1 MVCAYSTNGYLDC
14 FGASYRVKPYY
25 GSVDG
30 CYVIIN
36 LLFVHSHPSALLT
49 QIVSNLGEDKR
60 EWHGQRSCWG
70 WNSWTSAWRIVR
82 RAMSPFPGSPVFELM
97 LKNLSPSS
105 LDAGSCLDLHGALC
119 DDKMLFK
126 SRTRPWWPP

>member
-36 LLFVHSHPSALLT
+36 LLFVHSHPSTVLT

-60 EWHGQRSCWG
+60 NGV
-70 WNSWTSAWRIVR
+70 VR
-82 RAMSPFPGSPVFELM
+82 GVAGAGTPGPQLGG
-97 LKNLSPSS
+97 L
-105 LDAGSCLDLHGALC
+105 
-119 DDKMLFK
+119 
-126 SRTRPWWPP
+126 